1 MEKENLTYT
10 QAMTELEKIVGQLE
24 DNSLDIDQLS
34 AKVKRAQQL
43 IAFCRERLTQTD
55 EEVKKLL
62 Q

>member
-1 MEKENLTYT
+1 MKENLTYT
-10 QAMTELEKIVGQLE
+10 QAMKELEQIVAQLE

-34 AKVKRAQQL
+34 EKVKKAQRL

>member
-1 MEKENLTYT
+1 MKENLTYT
-10 QAMTELEKIVGQLE
+10 QAMQELEQIVSQLE

-34 AKVKRAQQL
+34 AKVKKAQQL

-62 Q
+62 QS

>member
-1 MEKENLTYT
+1 MKENLTYT
-10 QAMTELEKIVGQLE
+10 QAMKELEQIVAQLE

-34 AKVKRAQQL
+34 EKVKKAQQL

>member
-1 MEKENLTYT
+1 MKENLTYT
-10 QAMTELEKIVGQLE
+10 QAMKELEQIVAQLE

-34 AKVKRAQQL
+34 AKVKKAQQL

>member
-1 MEKENLTYT
+1 MKEELTYT
-10 QAMTELEKIVGQLE
+10 QAMKELEQIVAQLE

-34 AKVKRAQQL
+34 EKVKKAQQL

>member
-1 MEKENLTYT
+1 MEKELTYT
-10 QAMTELEKIVGQLE
+10 QAMKELEQIVAQLE

-34 AKVKRAQQL
+34 EKVKKAQLL

>member
-10 QAMTELEKIVGQLE
+10 QAMTELEKIVAQLE

-43 IAFCRERLTQTD
+43 ITFCRERLTQTD

>member
-1 MEKENLTYT
+1 MEKELTYT
-10 QAMTELEKIVGQLE
+10 QAMKELEQIVAQLE

-34 AKVKRAQQL
+34 EKVKKAQRL

>member
-1 MEKENLTYT
+1 MEKELTYT
-10 QAMTELEKIVGQLE
+10 QAMKELEQIVAQLE

-34 AKVKRAQQL
+34 EKVKKAQQL

>member
-1 MEKENLTYT
+1 MMEKKLTYT
-10 QAMTELEKIVGQLE
+10 QAMKELEQIVAQLE

-34 AKVKRAQQL
+34 EKVKKAQQL

>member
-1 MEKENLTYT
+1 MEKKLTYT
-10 QAMTELEKIVGQLE
+10 QAMKELEQIVAQLE

-34 AKVKRAQQL
+34 EKVKKAQQL

>member
-1 MEKENLTYT
+1 MKENLTYT
-10 QAMTELEKIVGQLE
+10 QAMKELEQIVAQLE
-24 DNSLDIDQLS
+24 DNSLDIDLLS
-34 AKVKRAQQL
+34 AKVKKAQQL

>member
-10 QAMTELEKIVGQLE
+10 QAMTELEKIVAQLE

>member
-1 MEKENLTYT
+1 MEKKLTYT
-10 QAMTELEKIVGQLE
+10 QAMKELEQIVAQLE

-34 AKVKRAQQL
+34 EKVKKAQRL